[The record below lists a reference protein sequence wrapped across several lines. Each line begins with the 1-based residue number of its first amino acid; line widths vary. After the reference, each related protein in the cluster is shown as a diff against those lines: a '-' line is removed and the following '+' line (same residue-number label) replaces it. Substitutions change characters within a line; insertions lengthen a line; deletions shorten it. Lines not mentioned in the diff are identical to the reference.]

1 MELDYNI
8 IFKSAQRSKIKFYK
22 KFVHW
27 FGRHYF
33 GCDIHP
39 NDNISNSVSFA
50 HNALGVV
57 INADAIV
64 QDNVI
69 IQHHV
74 TIGRND
80 RGAKNQKRGIYRC
93 SCYCPGRHRYR

>member
-80 RGAKNQKRGIYRC
+80 RGGQKSEKGYL
-93 SCYCPGRHRYR
+93 